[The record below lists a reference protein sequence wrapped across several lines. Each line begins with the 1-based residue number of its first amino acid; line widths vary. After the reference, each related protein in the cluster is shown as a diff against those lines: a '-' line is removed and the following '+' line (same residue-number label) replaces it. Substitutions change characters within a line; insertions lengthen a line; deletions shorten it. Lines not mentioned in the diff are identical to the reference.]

1 MKRCLILLLGICLF
15 SFNSAWSQ
23 DEPPLV
29 TDRPD
34 QTESS
39 SVVPQWRLQIET
51 GVSYEWVDRG
61 SDEYENN
68 ANYGSTLLRFG
79 VLKFLE
85 LRLGTDM
92 LNHQAKLPSGVTR
105 DEFGMSPIGFGF
117 KAALMQEDGWRP
129 EMAFI
134 TGWQVPNT
142 GRESFSSNK
151 WQHSYILA
159 ISYTLS
165 ERWGFGYNLGWEF
178 EGAFEVNRL
187 IYSLAFGYALA
198 EKWGIYM
205 ETYTN
210 KTGKNPFDVRADAG
224 ITWLVWKNF
233 QLDLSGGLGITKISP
248 IGFVSAGFS
257 WRIPR

>member
-1 MKRCLILLLGICLF
+1 MKINLLILLGLF
-15 SFNSAWSQ
+15 LLNSAWSQ

-51 GVSYEWVDRG
+51 GASREWVETG
-61 SDEYENN
+61 SNEYENN
-68 ANYGSTLLRFG
+68 TSYGSTLLRFG

-92 LNHQAKLPSGVTR
+92 LNHQSKLPSGAER
-105 DEFGMSPIGFGF
+105 DEFGMSPIGFGL
-117 KAALMQEDGWRP
+117 KAALMKEDGWLP

-187 IYSLAFGYALA
+187 IYSLVFGYALA

-224 ITWLVWKNF
+224 ITWLVWHNF

-248 IGFVSAGFS
+248 IGFVSAGLS

>member
-1 MKRCLILLLGICLF
+1 MRGLQIFLTGLFIFSIALG
-15 SFNSAWSQ
+15 Q
-23 DEPPLV
+23 EEPPLI

-39 SVVPQWRLQIET
+39 SVVPLWRLQIET
-51 GVSYEWVDRG
+51 GISNEWVESGD
-61 SDEYENN
+61 DEYEQNTS
-68 ANYGSTLLRFG
+68 YGATLLRFG
-79 VLKFLE
+79 VLEFLE

-92 LNHQAKLPSGVTR
+92 LKHRSKLPNGVVR

-117 KAALMQEDGWRP
+117 KAALMQENGWRP

-134 TGWQVPNT
+134 TGWQVPKT
-142 GRESFSSNK
+142 GRESFASDK
-151 WQHSYILA
+151 WQHSYIIAL
-159 ISYTLS
+159 SYTLS

-178 EGAFEVNRL
+178 EGAFEVNRF
-187 IYSLAFGYALA
+187 IYSLSFGYALA
-198 EKWGIYM
+198 AKWGIFL

-224 ITWLVWKNF
+224 VTWLFVPNF
-233 QLDLSGGLGITKISP
+233 QLDLSGGLGISKISP
-248 IGFVSAGFS
+248 TGFISAGLS